1 MRSPDVIM
9 SEGVDC
15 LLEKLGILETEIFI
29 SNLLRKKPFDYTEW
43 RRDHLFPGMSP
54 NELNRQAAQYARE
67 HYERPVKK
75 TEPQS

>member
-15 LLEKLGILETEIFI
+15 LLEKLGPLETEIFI
-29 SNLLRKKPFDYTEW
+29 SNLSRKSFDYTEW

-54 NELNRQAAQYARE
+54 QEFNRQAAQYARE